1 MQSKLIRIFTIVFTL
16 LFSVVGSGKVQ
27 PKKLIGIF
35 YLKSPFAHVHSAPNR
50 YSQTLTTLSC
60 GHPVKVYADTKLT
73 AEWHNI
79 KVANYSGF
87 LRRVQLSSEK
97 VKCWQDRYSRFFS
110 GMKLEISDIYY
121 WGKLYDQFLTGR
133 VGIE

>member
-1 MQSKLIRIFTIVFTL
+1 MYSRLTYILYMYGTVCHHQRAGR
-16 LFSVVGSGKVQ
+16 SVGRKKAIKKRVGGKTFLRVSG
-27 PKKLIGIF
+27 
-35 YLKSPFAHVHSAPNR
+35 
-50 YSQTLTTLSC
+50 
-60 GHPVKVYADTKLT
+60 
-73 AEWHNI
+73 EWHNI

-87 LRRVQLSSEK
+87 LRSVQLSSQK

>member
-1 MQSKLIRIFTIVFTL
+1 MNILKRSLILICLSLLATSGHSAVTPKL
-16 LFSVVGSGKVQ
+16 VGV
-27 PKKLIGIF
+27 F
-35 YLKSPFAHVHSAPNR
+35 YLKAPFAHVHLTADR

-60 GHPVKVYADTKLT
+60 GHPVKVYADTTVKD
-73 AEWHNI
+73 EWKSI
-79 KVANYSGF
+79 QVANYSGF
-87 LRRVQLSSEK
+87 VRSIQLSESK
-97 VKCWQDRYSRFFS
+97 VDCWQDRYSRFFS